1 MPELPEVETTRL
13 GLLPHL
19 QQQVIAA
26 VVVRQFRL
34 RWPIPEILLTALP
47 KQTISQIQRRGKYLL
62 LACDT
67 GHILIHLGMSGSL
80 RVLAAD
86 TSATKHDHVDIVLN
100 NGQCLRYHD
109 PRRFGCILWTTEPV
123 LQHSLLAKLGPEPLS
138 TDFTSDYLW
147 RQLQQRRSSI
157 KSVIMDSHV
166 VVGVGNIYA
175 SESLFLA
182 GIHPQSLANTLSHVQ
197 SQRLTTSIQTVLQQ
211 AIAAGGTTLRDFTNS
226 EGKPGYFQQA
236 LQVYGRSGKPCLIC
250 NTLIQQLT
258 QHNRS
263 TYFCPQCQLKSL

>member
-34 RWPIPEILLTALP
+34 RWPIPEILLTTLP

-62 LACDT
+62 LTCDT

-80 RVLAAD
+80 RVLPAE
-86 TSATKHDHVDIVLN
+86 TPPTKHDHVDIVLE

-109 PRRFGCILWTTEPV
+109 PRRFGCILWTDEPI
-123 LQHSLLAKLGPEPLS
+123 LQHNLLAKLGPEPLS
-138 TDFTSDYLW
+138 ADFNTDYLAT
-147 RQLQQRRSSI
+147 RLQNRRSSI
-157 KSVIMDSHV
+157 KSVIMDSQV

-182 GIHPQSLANTLSHVQ
+182 GVHPQRLANTLTLAQ
-197 SQRLTTSIQTVLQQ
+197 CERLVSSIQTVLQQ

-236 LQVYGRSGKPCLIC
+236 LQVYGRAGELCFSCKTPV
-250 NTLIQQLT
+250 QQLT

-263 TYFCPQCQLKSL
+263 TYFCPKCQPK